1 MFYVLQ
7 RHIVVDTF
15 FGYDEESMD
24 SETSSVAS
32 FRMDRTPA
40 TPDEDMGEVRVRICR
55 IAILLGPFCTEFAN
69 SFKPKKQAG

>member
-1 MFYVLQ
+1 MKCTDSFVVFGLFPLQ

-40 TPDEDMGEVRVRICR
+40 TPDEDLEEVRMCCMVVTDIC
-55 IAILLGPFCTEFAN
+55 LCVTVVN
-69 SFKPKKQAG
+69 